1 MCHPLPFPEPEA
13 PSFKWLSDITARRS
27 KLMTERLDDPE
38 ETATAINQRQ
48 KLERMMRGSGE
59 VLQPGVHR

>member
-1 MCHPLPFPEPEA
+1 
-13 PSFKWLSDITARRS
+13 
-27 KLMTERLDDPE
+27 MTERLDDPE

-48 KLERMMRGSGE
+48 KLERMMRESGE